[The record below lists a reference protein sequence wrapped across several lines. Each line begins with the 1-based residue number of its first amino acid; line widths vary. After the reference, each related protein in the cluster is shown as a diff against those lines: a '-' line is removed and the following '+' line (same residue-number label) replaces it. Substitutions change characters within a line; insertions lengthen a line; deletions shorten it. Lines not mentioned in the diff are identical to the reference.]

1 MTQARRVHSMT
12 TDKPGSFNEATRYAY
27 PWNEPKQAIA
37 VDKTPAVDLY
47 ELGQEQEFF
56 AWVED
61 TLKPLPTFIR
71 RRVSS
76 RINAVHAD
84 KGRHIAKLTL
94 RNIVARDLP
103 HVRAVTEQ
111 YAVPVGSDWIIS
123 SELNPLFH
131 TFENLRE
138 LTRRFNQL
146 ADSTDE
152 DIDLLA
158 QDIAIYANAA
168 LAEVS
173 ETCAVLSPV
182 DYSKRMLREGSR
194 LIAYFGL
201 IAPWASRRKMP
212 LDEMAASIRKI
223 LDDRFWSRLLRKYAR
238 RWREHLHIAF
248 GDVRRDVSPYCSK
261 NHVKQWDAR
270 RKRSREIMSRLEL
283 EDQVTGERMSLIEQI
298 DKSVS
303 NPEKRRV
310 ELMTRIGGFEKVAT
324 ESGYAGSFFTLT
336 APSKYHAYTA
346 FGHRNHKWNGASPRR
361 SQRYLNQIWQQIR
374 AELARREIP
383 VFGLRVAE
391 SHHDGTPHWHGLLF
405 TAPEHTAEL
414 KEVMEDYAT
423 REDAEE
429 LTGKSGKQPR
439 FELKPID
446 PALGSATG
454 YVVKYISKNID
465 GYALDGESDHESG
478 RPLKETA
485 KHATA
490 WASCWGIRQFQFVG
504 GAPVSVWRELRRL
517 RNQELADKVS
527 PVFGELHR
535 AAHAGDWQGYITLQG
550 GPFVSRSRLVLRAW
564 YQYKNEPTSYGEY
577 QKSIKGLVMPASS
590 IPPVETR
597 LHSYRIVKMKPKSSD
612 HADPDFDL
620 KGASAPSWTRVNNCT
635 EVKKHTNSW
644 YPDSLPDEP
653 EQYEIGQMTRQQKK
667 RLNEKLRSYKPD
679 RQNSPASVF
688 EDLAYAIT
696 LADCDEIVQARAES
710 YLKVAQEL
718 RQQES
723 RMPARDKPTP
733 VSMERIAALNDY
745 ARSVGLELST
755 GQLELLLRGEHMRIA
770 DDIVSVNCHDEL
782 KRRKDNSLDSKT
794 TKLWRHMQLQHNIDS
809 GNVRYDPVGNYAK
822 MLKKLDP
829 LQWARLFG

>member
-1 MTQARRVHSMT
+1 MT
-12 TDKPGSFNEATRYAY
+12 TDKPGSFNEAARYAY

-123 SELNPLFH
+123 SELDPLFH

-635 EVKKHTNSW
+635 KYKKHTDSPPV
-644 YPDSLPDEP
+644 YPPNLTVPAGEVQP
-653 EQYEIGQMTRQQKK
+653 EQFEIGQLSRDQREQIAEDIRNHKSNQ
-667 RLNEKLRSYKPD
+667 RV
-679 RQNSPASVF
+679 SPADLF
-688 EDLAYAIT
+688 EALALSIT
-696 LADCDEIVQARAES
+696 AGDCSDYDRARAES
-710 YLKVAQEL
+710 YMKAAHALRLEESVVSEEVESLAKEIMRWAKLRKISINPVQAIKLAQGGEVTALDTTYRAKPGTGEL
-718 RQQES
+718 IVTGADMRW
-723 RMPARDKPTP
+723 RKT
-733 VSMERIAALNDY
+733 IALHKADLLIK
-745 ARSVGLELST
+745 RWRKTLS
-755 GQLELLLRGEHMRIA
+755 
-770 DDIVSVNCHDEL
+770 
-782 KRRKDNSLDSKT
+782 
-794 TKLWRHMQLQHNIDS
+794 
-809 GNVRYDPVGNYAK
+809 
-822 MLKKLDP
+822 
-829 LQWARLFG
+829 

>member
-1 MTQARRVHSMT
+1 MT

-173 ETCAVLSPV
+173 ETYAVLSPV

-465 GYALDGESDHESG
+465 GYALDGENDHESG

-635 EVKKHTNSW
+635 EYKKHTTPSPLNP
-644 YPDSLPDEP
+644 PDLTVPAGEVQP
-653 EQYEIGQMTRQQKK
+653 EQFEIGQLSREQRKQIAEDIRNHKSNQ
-667 RLNEKLRSYKPD
+667 RV
-679 RQNSPASVF
+679 SPADQF
-688 EDLAYAIT
+688 EALALRIT
-696 LADCDEIVQARAES
+696 AGNCTDYDRARAES
-710 YLKVAQEL
+710 YMKAAHAIRQEACAVSEEVESLAQEIMGWAKL
-718 RQQES
+718 RKISINPVQALKLAQGGEVTALDTKYRANPLTGELIVTSADMRWRKTLARHKAETLVS
-723 RMPARDKPTP
+723 RWR
-733 VSMERIAALNDY
+733 EAL
-745 ARSVGLELST
+745 
-755 GQLELLLRGEHMRIA
+755 I
-770 DDIVSVNCHDEL
+770 
-782 KRRKDNSLDSKT
+782 K
-794 TKLWRHMQLQHNIDS
+794 
-809 GNVRYDPVGNYAK
+809 
-822 MLKKLDP
+822 
-829 LQWARLFG
+829 F

>member
-1 MTQARRVHSMT
+1 MT

-238 RWREHLHIAF
+238 RWREHLHISF

-270 RKRSREIMSRLEL
+270 RKRSREIMSSLEL

-635 EVKKHTNSW
+635 EYKKHTDPIPI
-644 YPDSLPDEP
+644 YPPDLTAPAGQVQP
-653 EQYEIGQMTRQQKK
+653 EQFEIGQLSREQKK
-667 RLNEKLRSYKPD
+667 KIALGLRNHKSNQRVSHADQFEMLALSITAGDCTGYD
-679 RQNSPASVF
+679 R
-688 EDLAYAIT
+688 
-696 LADCDEIVQARAES
+696 ARAES
-710 YLKVAQEL
+710 YMKAAHAIRQEERSVSEEVESLTKEIMGWAKL
-718 RQQES
+718 RKIQI
-723 RMPARDKPTP
+723 TP
-733 VSMERIAALNDY
+733 VQALKMAQGGEVTALDTTYQANPVTGELIVTGADIHWRKTLARHKAETLISRWRQAA
-745 ARSVGLELST
+745 E
-755 GQLELLLRGEHMRIA
+755 
-770 DDIVSVNCHDEL
+770 
-782 KRRKDNSLDSKT
+782 
-794 TKLWRHMQLQHNIDS
+794 
-809 GNVRYDPVGNYAK
+809 
-822 MLKKLDP
+822 
-829 LQWARLFG
+829 

>member
-173 ETCAVLSPV
+173 EACAVLSPV

-336 APSKYHAYTA
+336 TPSKYHAYTA

-635 EVKKHTNSW
+635 KYKKHTDPTPI
-644 YPDSLPDEP
+644 YPPDLTAPAGESQP
-653 EQYEIGQMTRQQKK
+653 EQFEIGQLSRDQRKQIAEDIRNHK
-667 RLNEKLRSYKPD
+667 SSHSV
-679 RQNSPASVF
+679 SPADQF
-688 EDLAYAIT
+688 EALALSIT
-696 LADCDEIVQARAES
+696 AGDCTDYDRARAES
-710 YLKVAQEL
+710 YMKAAHEIRQEERSVSEEIETLTKEIMGWAKL
-718 RQQES
+718 RKIQI
-723 RMPARDKPTP
+723 TP
-733 VSMERIAALNDY
+733 VQALKLALGGEVTALDTTYQANPVTGELIVTGADIHWRKTLARHKAETLISRWRQAA
-745 ARSVGLELST
+745 G
-755 GQLELLLRGEHMRIA
+755 
-770 DDIVSVNCHDEL
+770 
-782 KRRKDNSLDSKT
+782 
-794 TKLWRHMQLQHNIDS
+794 
-809 GNVRYDPVGNYAK
+809 
-822 MLKKLDP
+822 
-829 LQWARLFG
+829 

>member
-635 EVKKHTNSW
+635 KYKKHTDSPPV
-644 YPDSLPDEP
+644 YPPNLTVPAGEVQP
-653 EQYEIGQMTRQQKK
+653 EQFEIGQLSRDQREQIAEDIRNHKSNQ
-667 RLNEKLRSYKPD
+667 RV
-679 RQNSPASVF
+679 SPADLF
-688 EDLAYAIT
+688 EALALSIT
-696 LADCDEIVQARAES
+696 AGDCSDYDRARAES
-710 YLKVAQEL
+710 YMKAAHALRLEESVVSEEVESLAKEIMRWAKLRKISINPVQAIKLAQGGEVTALDTTYRAKPGTGEL
-718 RQQES
+718 IVTGADMRW
-723 RMPARDKPTP
+723 RKT
-733 VSMERIAALNDY
+733 IALHKADLLIK
-745 ARSVGLELST
+745 RWRKTLS
-755 GQLELLLRGEHMRIA
+755 
-770 DDIVSVNCHDEL
+770 
-782 KRRKDNSLDSKT
+782 
-794 TKLWRHMQLQHNIDS
+794 
-809 GNVRYDPVGNYAK
+809 
-822 MLKKLDP
+822 
-829 LQWARLFG
+829 